1 MERPQVSDKILLEAV
16 EALTVNLGRKIEKHG
31 RGAYVGHHETLGIVA
46 EEYHELLDAVRQN
59 DPVDVANELMD
70 IAVAC
75 LFGVASMMEKEERL
89 KAAAEELQAKVAKA
103 QESLD

>member
-1 MERPQVSDKILLEAV
+1 MERPEVSDKILLAAI

-31 RGAYVGHHETLGIVA
+31 RGAYISNHETLGIVA
-46 EEYHELLDAVRQN
+46 EEYHELVEAVRQN

-70 IAVAC
+70 IVVAG

-89 KAAAEELQAKVAKA
+89 KSAAESLENRVRAA
-103 QESLD
+103 QSAE

>member
-1 MERPQVSDKILLEAV
+1 MERPQVSDQILLNAV

-31 RGAYVGHHETLGIVA
+31 RGAYVGPHETLGIVA
-46 EEYHELLDAVRQN
+46 EEYHELIEAVKQN

-70 IAVAC
+70 VAVAC

-89 KAAAEELQAKVAKA
+89 RKAAEELQNKVAEA
-103 QESLD
+103 QESLA